1 MISVAIIGQGLWGHK
16 LTQSLNKH
24 RADFQVDLLS
34 AREVLSEPPSKKY
47 DVIWIASRPN
57 EQVRVLELSVSKSKL
72 IILEKPICEKIED
85 FARVEKILA
94 LGELSLGLS
103 RPWCFSSAWLN
114 ATEILKSWEWGG
126 SSVKFR
132 RKGPASHTYI
142 TPVEDWIPHD
152 IYLASD
158 LFPTFE
164 DDFAVRYLRSNP
176 NEFELSLYSR
186 NETTVNFSFLE
197 NTSKESTIE
206 VDSPSGELFVNLSE
220 NVILLNGERIEV
232 ASPNNYDSICRNLYA
247 AINGE
252 NKRTRQ
258 LVRTQKWIKTLI
270 EQAK

>member
-1 MISVAIIGQGLWGHK
+1 MKSVAIIGQGLWGHK

-24 RADFQVDLLS
+24 RADLQVDLLS
-34 AREVLSEPPSKKY
+34 AREVLREPPSKKY

-94 LGELSLGLS
+94 LDDLSFGLS

-114 ATEILKSWEWGG
+114 ATEILKSWEWGC

-132 RKGPASHTYI
+132 RRGPVSHTYI
-142 TPVEDWIPHD
+142 TPVEDWIAHD

-164 DDFAVRYLRSNP
+164 NDFAVGYLKSNP

-186 NETTVNFSFLE
+186 NETTLNFSFIE
-197 NTSKESTIE
+197 STSKESTVE
-206 VDSPSGELFVNLSE
+206 VVSPSGELFVNLSE
-220 NVILLNGERIEV
+220 NVILLNGERMEIV
-232 ASPNNYDSICRNLYA
+232 NPNNYDSICRNLYA
-247 AINGE
+247 EINGD

-258 LVRTQKWIKTLI
+258 LIRTQKWIKTLI
-270 EQAK
+270 EQSM